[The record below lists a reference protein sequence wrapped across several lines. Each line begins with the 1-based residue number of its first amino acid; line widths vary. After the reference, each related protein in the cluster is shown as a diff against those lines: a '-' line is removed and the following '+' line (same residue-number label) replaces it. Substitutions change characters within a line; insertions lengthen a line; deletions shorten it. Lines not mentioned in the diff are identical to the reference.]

1 MAAARTTAHHKI
13 PALREKTPGSIVHP
27 AQSRSGRIPTSAMDE
42 NCSQQSVCIWP
53 SVSASSAPNQSVAS
67 RQKSFEQKVF
77 PEKVPCSTSARANSR
92 EITASAKAIGSPCNS
107 SVRAETASPDRM
119 HCPIT
124 VVRTLRETAAPEKFS
139 FLMALSSVSAKW

>member
-1 MAAARTTAHHKI
+1 
-13 PALREKTPGSIVHP
+13 
-27 AQSRSGRIPTSAMDE
+27 MDE

-107 SVRAETASPDRM
+107 SVRAETASPDDRM

-139 FLMALSSVSAKW
+139 FFMALSSVSAKW